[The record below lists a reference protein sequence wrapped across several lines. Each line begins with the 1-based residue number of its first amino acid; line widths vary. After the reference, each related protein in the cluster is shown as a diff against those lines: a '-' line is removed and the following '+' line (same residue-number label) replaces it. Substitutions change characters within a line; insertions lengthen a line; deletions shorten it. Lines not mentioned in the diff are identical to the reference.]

1 MSRKSDRADAL
12 FNTKELRQREGQK
25 AKADY
30 EADQRAERE
39 KTVKLRALRLA
50 RDALSSEAS
59 GLRVDSMVRAH
70 SASEDPRKRAGD
82 TRPKRGSSA
91 RDAAAEQTPVPPA
104 KKRSPDSSGTNR

>member
-39 KTVKLRALRLA
+39 KTAKLRALRLA
-50 RDALSSEAS
+50 RDA
-59 GLRVDSMVRAH
+59 
-70 SASEDPRKRAGD
+70 
-82 TRPKRGSSA
+82 
-91 RDAAAEQTPVPPA
+91 AAEQAPVPPA
-104 KKRSPDSSGTNR
+104 KKRSPDSSGTNL